1 MRASVMLHLPGL
13 CWTRRIGSLLASLGA
28 VGVVA
33 RGLYGEGRTAEGNLF
48 QVSNQTSLG
57 QSEEEVVAHL
67 QAVAREIAARERS
80 AREALLAERR
90 EAVED
95 RVWRAYGILSSARLL
110 TSGEALQLLSDLR
123 LGSDLHVLPTVS
135 ADGWAE
141 LLVVTR
147 RGFLQRQDGEAAP
160 GRRDARRA
168 ETVRRRL
175 AAALTPPVPDHAA
188 TGSVANGTHSDQK
201 EDVPDA

>member
-1 MRASVMLHLPGL
+1 M
-13 CWTRRIGSLLASLGA
+13 
-28 VGVVA
+28 
-33 RGLYGEGRTAEGNLF
+33 
-48 QVSNQTSLG
+48 
-57 QSEEEVVAHL
+57 
-67 QAVAREIAARERS
+67 
-80 AREALLAERR
+80 AERR